1 MNLNSLLF
9 CMMLGLSSCAQAQST
24 AKTIPI
30 PFTLKEAG
38 FVTLIVEN
46 KDGQRVRNLV
56 SDTWF
61 KAGKNIAYWDGMDD
75 LGRDAAS
82 ANKGIYK
89 LPAKA
94 VPVGTYTIRGLV
106 HAQLNT
112 SYEFSVYA
120 TGNPPWS
127 TDDHT
132 GGWLANHTPPQA
144 ALFVPAAASPT
155 HQPAVFLGSYVTEG
169 PDGLAWVDLEGKKM
183 GGKKWV
189 GGNWTAAP
197 YLARD
202 AGEKAAPGIYAYVA
216 SVWETGKKSGKAE
229 LRITAI
235 SANADKSV
243 IVYPI
248 GSLPGSTEE
257 SMSAEIGGL
266 AVYNGIAVVSL
277 PQKNKLLFIDIQTG
291 KMVNS
296 FSLDAPMGLSFDA
309 KGQLFA
315 LSGQAL
321 VSFKSL
327 KDLANLTAP
336 VKVIASQLEA
346 PVGLTVATDG
356 KIYISDGGNSHQVK
370 VFTASGKFV
379 QAIGKP
385 GIPAAGP
392 YDPLHMN
399 NPAGVTIDS
408 KQQLWITECDYL
420 PKRISVWSLSGTFI
434 KAFYGPAKYGGG
446 GTLDPQDK
454 TRFYYAEEGRGTMEF
469 KLDWKTGESTLERIL
484 YRKQANDLSLATRSG
499 GPETPL
505 YYKGKRYFTN
515 AYNSNPTGGATTAF
529 LFVERNGAAYPAV
542 AMGNAGAWSELKT
555 KALKT
560 PPFFIWIDLNADAKV
575 QDNEVTYQNGPVTGG
590 ITVMPDLSFAVS
602 NLNGKAIQFSPTSFT
617 ATGIPVYALE
627 KGKVMAKGVKAPAS
641 SGGNQMLTAPEGIAV
656 VTQGIEPFDRLSLSG
671 TKNGLPSWSY
681 PNLWPGLH
689 AAHQAPLP
697 EFAGELIGPT
707 RLLGGL
713 INGGKD
719 SGPLFAINSNHGMV
733 YLFTAD
739 GLFVST
745 LFKPMRDGKRWNMP
759 VAKRG
764 MNLNDYSLSEENF
777 WPTITQTADG
787 EVYLVDGNRSSL
799 VHVTG
804 LGSVERLPTT
814 SVTIS
819 DHTRSQLKADQY
831 KQSAATVQD
840 KNEIRSGDVLH
851 VYLNSSPM
859 VVDGKLSDWPGLTW
873 VDISSGKTS
882 AVTGAIA
889 IAGNRLYAAYR
900 TGDMTLLK
908 NSGEMPL
915 APFKTGGALDLMI
928 ATEAV
933 NVRLL
938 VTIIN
943 GKPNALI
950 YKNLLKG
957 ASEGE
962 KVPFSSPSRT
972 VKFDRVVDIS
982 SQLQFAAGKNG
993 DYEISVPLAV
1003 LNLKPTEGMMIKGD
1017 IGILKGD
1024 GAQTLS
1030 RIYWSNK
1037 STSIVSDVPSE
1048 AELTPKLWG
1057 NWLFEQKK

>member
-9 CMMLGLSSCAQAQST
+9 CMMLGLSSCVRAQST

-38 FVTLIVEN
+38 FVTLVIEN
-46 KDGQRVRNLV
+46 KDGQRVRNLIA
-56 SDTWF
+56 DTWF
-61 KAGKNIAYWDGMDD
+61 EAGKHTTDWDGMDD
-75 LGRDAAS
+75 LGRDAVL

-89 LPAKA
+89 IPAKA
-94 VPVGTYTIRGLV
+94 VPTGTYTVRGLV
-106 HAQLNT
+106 HSQLNT
-112 SYEFSVYA
+112 SYEFTVYA

-144 ALFVPAAASPT
+144 ALFVPAETSPT

-202 AGEKAAPGIYAYVA
+202 AGEKAASGIYAYVA
-216 SVWETGKKSGKAE
+216 SVWETGKKSGQAE

-291 KMVNS
+291 KLVNS
-296 FSLDAPMGLSFDA
+296 LSLDAPMGLSFDA

-315 LSGQAL
+315 LSGQSL
-321 VSFKSL
+321 VSFKSI

-346 PVGLTVATDG
+346 PVGLTVASDG
-356 KIYISDGGNSHQVK
+356 KIYISDGGKSHQVK
-370 VFTASGKFV
+370 VFTAGGKFV

-385 GIPAAGP
+385 GVPAAGP

-399 NPAGVTIDS
+399 HPAGVTIDS
-408 KQQLWITECDYL
+408 KQQLWVTECDYL
-420 PKRISVWSLSGTFI
+420 PKRVSVWSLSGNFI

-446 GTLDPQDK
+446 GTLDPKDK

-469 KLDWKTGESTLERIL
+469 KLDWRTGESNLERIL
-484 YRKQANDLSLATRSG
+484 YRKQANDLPLATRSA

-505 YYKGKRYFTN
+505 YYEGKRYFTN
-515 AYNSNPTGGATTAF
+515 AYNSSPTGGATTAF
-529 LFVERNGAAYPAV
+529 LFVERNGVVYPAV

-602 NLNGKAIQFSPTSFT
+602 NLNGKAIQFSPSGFT
-617 ATGIPVYALE
+617 ATGIPVYALD
-627 KGKVMAKGVKAPAS
+627 KGKVMATGVRPPAS
-641 SGGNQMLTAPEGIAV
+641 SGGNQMLTFPDNRAI

-697 EFAGELIGPT
+697 EFPGELIGPT

-713 INGGKD
+713 INEGND

-759 VAKRG
+759 FAKRG

-777 WPTITQTADG
+777 WPTMTQTADG

-804 LGSVERLPTT
+804 LESVERLPTT
-814 SVTIS
+814 AVTIS
-819 DHTRSQLKADQY
+819 DHTMSQLKAEQY
-831 KQSAATVQD
+831 KQSAATAQD

-851 VYLNSSPM
+851 AYLNSSPM
-859 VVDGKLSDWPGLTW
+859 VVDGKLSDWSGLKW

-889 IAGNRLYAAYR
+889 ISGNRLYAAYR
-900 TGDMTLLK
+900 TGDVTLLK

-943 GKPNALI
+943 GKPKALI

-957 ASEGE
+957 AGEGE

-1003 LNLKPTEGMMIKGD
+1003 LNLQPTEGMMIKGD

-1057 NWLFEQKK
+1057 NWLFEKKK

>member
-9 CMMLGLSSCAQAQST
+9 CMMLGLSSCARAQST

-38 FVTLIVEN
+38 FVTLVIEN

-61 KAGKNIAYWDGMDD
+61 KAGRNIAYWDGTDD

-82 ANKGIYK
+82 AAKGIYK
-89 LPAKA
+89 IPAKA
-94 VPVGTYTIRGLV
+94 VPAGTYTVRGLV

-112 SYEFSVYA
+112 SYEFAVYA

-132 GGWLANHTPPQA
+132 GAWLANHTPPQA
-144 ALFVPAAASPT
+144 ALFVPALVSPT

-202 AGEKAAPGIYAYVA
+202 AGEKAASGIYAYVA
-216 SVWETGKKSGKAE
+216 SVWETEKKSGQAE

-248 GSLPGSTEE
+248 GALPGNTEDD
-257 SMSAEIGGL
+257 MSAEIGGL
-266 AVYNGIAVVSL
+266 AVNNGIAVVSL
-277 PQKNKLLFIDIQTG
+277 TKKNKLLFIDIQTG
-291 KMVNS
+291 KLVNS
-296 FSLDAPMGLSFDA
+296 VDLVAPMGLAFDA
-309 KGQLFA
+309 KGQLLA
-315 LSGQAL
+315 LSGQTL
-321 VSFKSL
+321 VTFKSVN
-327 KDLANLTAP
+327 DVANLPAP
-336 VKVIASQLEA
+336 VKVIAARLEA
-346 PVGLTVATDG
+346 PVGLAIATDG
-356 KIYISDGGNSHQVK
+356 KIYISDGGKSHQIK
-370 VFTASGKFV
+370 VFTAGGKFV

-385 GIPAAGP
+385 GVPAAGP

-399 NPAGVTIDS
+399 NPAGITIDS
-408 KQQLWITECDYL
+408 RQQLWVTERDYL
-420 PKRISVWSLSGTFI
+420 PKRVSVWSLSGSFI

-469 KLDWKTGESTLERIL
+469 KLDWKTGESKLERIL
-484 YRKQANDLSLATRSG
+484 YRRQANDLYLATRSG

-515 AYNSNPTGGATTAF
+515 AYNSSPTGGATTAF
-529 LFVERNGAAYPAV
+529 LFVERNGIAYPAV
-542 AMGNAGAWSELKT
+542 AMGSAGAWSELKT

-560 PPFFIWIDLNADAKV
+560 PPFFMWIDLNADAKV

-590 ITVMPDLSFAVS
+590 ITLMPDLSFAVS
-602 NLNGKAIQFSPTSFT
+602 NLNGKAVQFSPSGFT
-617 ATGIPVYALE
+617 AAGIPLYALD
-627 KGKVMAKGVKAPAS
+627 KGKVMATGVMAPAS
-641 SGGNQMLTAPEGIAV
+641 SGGNQMLTAPDGLAV
-656 VTQGIEPFDRLSLSG
+656 VTQGIAPFDRLSLSG
-671 TKNGLPSWSY
+671 TKNGLPAWSY

-697 EFAGELIGPT
+697 EFPGELIGPT

-764 MNLNDYSLSEENF
+764 MNLNDYSLAEENF
-777 WPTITQTADG
+777 WPTITQTTDG
-787 EVYLVDGNRSSL
+787 EVYLVDGYRSSL

-804 LGSVERLPTT
+804 LGSVERLPLT
-814 SVTIS
+814 SVTVS
-819 DHTRSQLKADQY
+819 DQTLSQLKADQTR
-831 KQSAATVQD
+831 QSAATAQV
-840 KNEIRSGDVLH
+840 KSEIGAGDVLH
-851 VYLNSSPM
+851 AAISSSPM
-859 VVDGKLSDWPGLTW
+859 AVDGKLNDWSGLKW

-882 AVTGAIA
+882 AVTGAIT
-889 IAGNRLYAAYR
+889 ISGNRLYAGYR
-900 TGDMTLLK
+900 TGDVGLLK

-933 NVRLL
+933 DVRLL

-943 GKPNALI
+943 GKPKALI

-972 VKFDRVVDIS
+972 IKFDRVVDIS